1 MGALALLDI
10 LQEQGMYSE
19 DEVKQ
24 IIVTYAADNFL
35 KAEPNLSQAHR
46 VRTVMQ
52 SKYFLENGAVK
63 LDENNLID
71 INIEKMIPTA
81 KKMLAEII
89 RVQLSKDFNVG
100 EKYVMDN
107 FVWTPEMQVISQ
119 KLKEID
125 KSLNG
130 ILQTPLADKLTES
143 ISS

>member
-63 LDENNLID
+63 VDENNLID

>member
-1 MGALALLDI
+1 
-10 LQEQGMYSE
+10 
-19 DEVKQ
+19 
-24 IIVTYAADNFL
+24 
-35 KAEPNLSQAHR
+35 
-46 VRTVMQ
+46 
-52 SKYFLENGAVK
+52 
-63 LDENNLID
+63 
-71 INIEKMIPTA
+71 MIPTA